1 MNSKVIKLKLTTYQ
15 IHILLF
21 KSKGALSFYCTG
33 QACLINIKNSILWT
47 QKGSNLRPP
56 DYESGALTN

>member
-1 MNSKVIKLKLTTYQ
+1 MRANKTYLKHATKVLLDRDKL
-15 IHILLF
+15 
-21 KSKGALSFYCTG
+21 
-33 QACLINIKNSILWT
+33 LWT

>member
-1 MNSKVIKLKLTTYQ
+1 MNKNKMSYN
-15 IHILLF
+15 LLN
-21 KSKGALSFYCTG
+21 C
-33 QACLINIKNSILWT
+33 NSLLEMWA